1 MRGLRLFLPQSA
13 KSSAEERRSLNAAV
27 QGRFGKMHDAVV
39 RHWRLYSTA
48 NGKKMFRYAIVSV
61 VSTVFGF
68 AVLGIVFGALHLWT
82 EVPTA
87 IFANVMGIVPLYY
100 LNRSWVW
107 EKTGSSHWRR
117 EVLPFWAVSVGGIL
131 LSVAAA
137 EVARH
142 ISIAHHFSH
151 TEATA
156 LLLTVTLAV
165 FGFLWVFK
173 FLVFSRLFRVA
184 PPKATD
190 PNLTRSPDSD
200 AAPVRQVPPEVEL
213 EEFPRDP
220 PARRLEHQQE
230 AHPASLT

>member
-1 MRGLRLFLPQSA
+1 MRDLRFFLHQRANSTV
-13 KSSAEERRSLNAAV
+13 EERGSLNAAV
-27 QGRFGKMHDAVV
+27 PGRLGKMHDAVV
-39 RHWRLYSTA
+39 RHWRRYSTA
-48 NGKKMFRYAIVSV
+48 NGKKMFRYTVVSV

-68 AVLGIVFGALHLWT
+68 AVLWIVFGALHLWT

-87 IFANVMGIVPLYY
+87 IFANVVGIVPMYY

-107 EKTGSSHWRR
+107 EKTGPSHWRR

-184 PPKATD
+184 P
-190 PNLTRSPDSD
+190 
-200 AAPVRQVPPEVEL
+200 
-213 EEFPRDP
+213 
-220 PARRLEHQQE
+220 
-230 AHPASLT
+230 

>member
-1 MRGLRLFLPQSA
+1 MY
-13 KSSAEERRSLNAAV
+13 
-27 QGRFGKMHDAVV
+27 DAVV
-39 RHWRLYSTA
+39 RHWRRYSTA
-48 NGKKMFRYAIVSV
+48 NGKKMFRYTMVSV

-68 AVLGIVFGALHLWT
+68 TVLGIVFGALHLWT

-87 IFANVMGIVPLYY
+87 IFANVVGIVPMYY

-107 EKTGSSHWRR
+107 EKTGPSHWRR
-117 EVLPFWAVSVGGIL
+117 EVLPFWAVSVCGIL
-131 LSVAAA
+131 LSVVAA

-190 PNLTRSPDSD
+190 PNLTRSLDSD
-200 AAPVRQVPPEVEL
+200 AAAVRQAPPDVEL
-213 EEFPRDP
+213 EDGPRDP
-220 PARRLEHQQE
+220 PPRRLEHQQG
-230 AHPASLT
+230 AHPASLA